1 MLPEQII
8 YIGVFIDI
16 IGSFFYLKSII
27 YGSTKPNLVSWVIW
41 MLAPFIGTFFQI
53 KAGAGLSVLP
63 VFMAGLGPFFVITLS
78 IFNKNAY
85 WKVTTFDITCGL
97 IALAAL
103 LLYVFTHNLG
113 ISILFAIISDCLA
126 AMPTVVK
133 SWNFPDTENGS
144 IYTAGIIM
152 NILGL
157 FTIKNW
163 IFSIYSFSIYIVLI
177 NFIILFSIYRKKIF
191 KAKIIS

>member
-1 MLPEQII
+1 
-8 YIGVFIDI
+8 
-16 IGSFFYLKSII
+16 
-27 YGSTKPNLVSWVIW
+27 
-41 MLAPFIGTFFQI
+41 
-53 KAGAGLSVLP
+53 
-63 VFMAGLGPFFVITLS
+63 
-78 IFNKNAY
+78 
-85 WKVTTFDITCGL
+85 
-97 IALAAL
+97 
-103 LLYVFTHNLG
+103 
-113 ISILFAIISDCLA
+113 LFAIISDCLA

-157 FTIKNW
+157 LTIKNW